1 MDKIICL
8 GRNYLDHA
16 KEMGG
21 PVPEK
26 PVLFLKPPSVLRLAA
41 QNGDQLKLQLPEN
54 VGEVHHEVEIV
65 LRIDRGGFRMSA
77 AEAEKAIGA
86 VSLGLDMTL
95 RDLQA
100 AAKKNGHPWT
110 TSKVFVDAATVGPW
124 LRVSEFPE
132 YLEQKFSLSIDGA
145 IKQEGFGKNMRMTPA
160 EAVAYVSECFPL
172 CPGDLIFTGTPAGV
186 GPVVVGSKG
195 VLTWGNINY
204 SVVWEK

>member
-26 PVLFLKPPSVLRLAA
+26 PVLFLKPPSVLRLAE
-41 QNGDQLKLQLPEN
+41 QNGDLVKLQIPEN

-65 LRIDRGGFRMSA
+65 LRIDRGGYRLSLQ
-77 AEAEKAIGA
+77 EAEKAIGA

-124 LRVSEFPE
+124 LRVSEFPD
-132 YLEQKFSLSIDGA
+132 YLSQKFSLSIDNTV
-145 IKQEGFGKNMRMTPA
+145 KQQGFGTDMRMSPA
-160 EAVAYVSECFPL
+160 EAIAYVSECFPL

-186 GPVVVGSKG
+186 GPVQIGSKG
-195 VLTWGNINY
+195 VLTWGTLNY
-204 SVVWEK
+204 SVIWGK